1 LNIDFAK
8 GSKMNGCTKW
18 YVTAA
23 LAVIAVI
30 SCGNVAF
37 GNSKTEQ
44 ASLAGLKG
52 VRVVIEA
59 VDPALKIENLA
70 TEVLS
75 KDIQTKLTAAGIKV
89 LTADE
94 LLKTPGMPY
103 LYINVGT
110 VKSGAVVAYNVQVDL
125 RQGAVLE
132 RDPNIT
138 TTVTTWTAATRM
150 GVAPFS
156 ELNRLRGF
164 ADAGIDEFITAF
176 KAANPPKPAP
186 AKPAK

>member
-1 LNIDFAK
+1 
-8 GSKMNGCTKW
+8 MYGCKKW
-18 YVTAA
+18 FVSTAM
-23 LAVIAVI
+23 AVVAVF
-30 SCGNVAF
+30 SCGNIAF

-44 ASLAGLKG
+44 ASLAELKG

-59 VDPALKIENLA
+59 VDPALKIANLA
-70 TEVLS
+70 TEVLV
-75 KDIQTKLTAAGIKV
+75 KDVETKLTAAGIKV
-89 LTADE
+89 LTSDE

-110 VKSGAVVAYNVQVDL
+110 VKSGAVVAYNIQVDL

-138 TTVTTWTAATRM
+138 TTVTTWTAGTRM
-150 GVAPFS
+150 GVASFS
-156 ELNRLRGF
+156 ELNQLRGF
-164 ADAGIDEFITAF
+164 ADAGVDEFITAF
-176 KAANPPKPAP
+176 KAANPPKIVP